1 MPASSAR
8 CYVPVSW
15 HAHAGATPT
24 AGGDGSDQSAGIGGL
39 AASRYGAAFLAAG
52 VALALAG
59 PAPGNHAFPAVSR
72 GRVFGVDLNGKLT
85 AYALP
90 AASR

>member
-1 MPASSAR
+1 MTSRQAS
-8 CYVPVSW
+8 
-15 HAHAGATPT
+15 GAWR
-24 AGGDGSDQSAGIGGL
+24 
-39 AASRYGAAFLAAG
+39 ASRYGAASLAAG
-52 VALALAG
+52 VALALAVSASG
-59 PAPGNHAFPAVSR
+59 YYASPAVSR